1 MSTQTKGV
9 AAYLFITFGVAWGLW
24 AIPLSAGLSAQNPLF
39 QLAILPGAFAPAVA
53 AIIVRRYVTKEGFAD
68 AGLGLHLARWRYYVF
83 ALVLPVVVTL
93 AIVAMA
99 LAFGVSHPDFSLRR
113 SLQVLFAAL
122 GRPTSPSLPPA
133 MLAVVPVQALIGAV
147 IATPLLWGEEFGW
160 RGYLQFRLF
169 DRQPVRAG
177 VVTGLVWG
185 VWHYPLVLA
194 GYQYPDNRW
203 LGLLVL
209 PVSTVLLS
217 IVFGWLKSR
226 TGSIWPACLAHA
238 ATNAVGTSWTLLL
251 FLGGPH
257 WILVSYL
264 GVLGWIP
271 LGAVCAWI
279 VARGQTESG
288 ARPLGAQGR

>member
-1 MSTQTKGV
+1 MTTQVKGV
-9 AAYLFITFGVAWGLW
+9 TAYLFIAFGVAWGLW
-24 AIPLSAGLSAQNPLF
+24 AIPLWVGLSAQNPLF
-39 QLAILPGAFAPAVA
+39 QLAILPGAFGPAVA

-68 AGLGLHLARWRYYVF
+68 AGLRLHLERWGYYVF

-93 AIVAMA
+93 VIVGMA
-99 LAFGVSHPDFSLRR
+99 VAFGVSHPDFSLRR
-113 SLQVLFAAL
+113 SLQVLLAAF
-122 GRPTSPSLPPA
+122 GRRTSLSLSPA
-133 MLAVVPVQALIGAV
+133 MLAVLPVQSLIGAV

-160 RGYLQFRLF
+160 RGYLQLRLF

-217 IVFGWLKSR
+217 IVFGWLRSR
-226 TGSIWPACLAHA
+226 TGSVWPACLAHA
-238 ATNAVGTSWTLLL
+238 ATNAVGASWTMLL

-271 LGAVCAWI
+271 LGALCAWI
-279 VARGQTESG
+279 VARDSTSSNALPLEGQ
-288 ARPLGAQGR
+288 AC